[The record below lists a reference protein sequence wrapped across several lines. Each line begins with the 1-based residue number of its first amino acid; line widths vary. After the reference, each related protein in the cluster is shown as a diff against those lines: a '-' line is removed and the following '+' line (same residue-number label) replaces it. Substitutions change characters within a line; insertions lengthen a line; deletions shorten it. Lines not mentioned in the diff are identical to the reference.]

1 MSDIHKILKEYW
13 GYDSFRPLQKE
24 VIESVL
30 ANKDT
35 LALMPTGG
43 GKSLCYQVPAL
54 AKEGLCL
61 VISPL
66 IALMKDQVENLRRK
80 NITAFAIYSGMS
92 RAEVINTLKVA
103 TNSNCKFLYVS
114 PERLETNLFKE
125 YLPGMNINLVAV
137 DEAHCI
143 SQWGYDF
150 RPSYLRIAA
159 LREELHSVPV
169 LGLTASATKEV
180 QDDICEKLTSPLTP
194 LRQGRRGDVLP
205 THYPKYKVQQIV
217 QYENARINRKNNTEA
232 EAALWHLLRNSKT
245 GYKFRRQHPI
255 EAFIVDFVCLEKGL
269 VIEVDGGYHNNEEQK
284 NYDDFRAEVLNQK
297 KFTVLRFTNETVLRD
312 SYAVKKQIIEF
323 IELIDKKRSATTSP
337 FSISDGQGPGM
348 IWSVFRQ
355 SFERKN
361 LSYSVFKVDSKI
373 NKVIEILNKVEGS
386 TIVYCKS
393 RKRTKEIADLLR
405 LQNISSDFY
414 HAGLPPEE
422 RNKRQEDWIKNKT
435 RVIVCTNAFGM
446 GIDKPDVRS
455 VVHADIPDCLENYY
469 QEAGRA
475 GRDGQKS
482 FAVLLYDDND
492 ITELEGLAAIRYP
505 SLDDIKNVYQSVA
518 NYLQIPA
525 GTGEGNYFDF
535 DINDLVKKFKLNTH
549 TTVYALKA
557 LEQDSWLSLNEQV
570 FLPSKIKFTTTK
582 EALYD
587 FERSHPGLEPAIKA
601 LLRGYEGIFDFPA
614 SISEIVL
621 IRLLKKDVEEIKKD
635 LHQLHQYGIIHYEPQ
650 KDSPQLYFPR
660 NRVKV
665 EDLSVNMELYHKRK
679 EKFVARVKNII
690 QYVAELVTCR
700 SKMIGIYFGDH
711 KLHNCKICDNCL
723 RQKKVHIDEKEFEKI
738 SNRIQTVLTPQPL
751 PSKELMDQLGA
762 IKKEKAWKVIEFL
775 QAENKLE
782 VDNAGWVRLK

>member
-1 MSDIHKILKEYW
+1 MQEDVINSILA
-13 GYDSFRPLQKE
+13 G
-24 VIESVL
+24 
-30 ANKDT
+30 KDT

-150 RPSYLRIAA
+150 RPPYLRIAT
-159 LREELHSVPV
+159 LREELKDVPV
-169 LGLTASATKEV
+169 IALTASATKEV
-180 QDDICEKLTSPLTP
+180 QDDICEKL
-194 LRQGRRGDVLP
+194 QF
-205 THYPKYKVQQIV
+205 K
-217 QYENARINRKNNTEA
+217 EKN
-232 EAALWHLLRNSKT
+232 
-245 GYKFRRQHPI
+245 I
-255 EAFIVDFVCLEKGL
+255 
-269 VIEVDGGYHNNEEQK
+269 
-284 NYDDFRAEVLNQK
+284 
-297 KFTVLRFTNETVLRD
+297 
-312 SYAVKKQIIEF
+312 
-323 IELIDKKRSATTSP
+323 
-337 FSISDGQGPGM
+337 
-348 IWSVFRQ
+348 FRQ

-373 NKVIEILNKVEGS
+373 NKVIEILNKVHGS
-386 TIVYCKS
+386 AIVYCKS
-393 RKRTKEIADLLR
+393 RKRTKEISELLQ
-405 LQNISSDFY
+405 LQNIVSDFY
-414 HAGLPPEE
+414 HAGLPQEE
-422 RNKRQEDWIKNKT
+422 RNKRQEDWIKNKI

-455 VVHADIPDCLENYY
+455 VIHADIPDCLENYY

-475 GRDGQKS
+475 GRDGEKS

-525 GTGEGNYFDF
+525 SSGEGNYFDF
-535 DINDLVKKFKLNTH
+535 DINDFIKKFKLNTH
-549 TTVYALKA
+549 TAIYALKA

-582 EALYD
+582 GALYD
-587 FERSHPGLEPAIKA
+587 FEKSHPELEPAIKA
-601 LLRGYEGIFDFPA
+601 LLRGYEGIFDFPT

-635 LHQLHQYGIIHYEPQ
+635 LSQLARFGIINYEPQ

-660 NRVKV
+660 NRVRV
-665 EDLSVNMELYHKRK
+665 EDLSINMDLYHKRK
-679 EKFVARVKNII
+679 EKFIGRVKNIV
-690 QYVAELVTCR
+690 QYVQELVTCR
-700 SKMIGIYFGDH
+700 SKMIGSYFGDN
-711 KLHNCKICDNCL
+711 KLHNCKVCDNCL

-738 SNRIQTVLTPQPL
+738 SNRIQTVLAPQPL

>member
-1 MSDIHKILKEYW
+1 MADIQKILKEFW
-13 GYDSFRPLQKE
+13 GYDSFRPLQE
-24 VIESVL
+24 AVIESIL

-54 AKEGLCL
+54 AVDGLCL

-125 YLPGMNINLVAV
+125 YLPGMNINLLAV

-150 RPSYLRIAA
+150 RPPYLRIAI
-159 LREELHSVPV
+159 LREELKDVPV
-169 LGLTASATKEV
+169 MALTASATKDV
-180 QDDICEKLTSPLTP
+180 QDDICEKL
-194 LRQGRRGDVLP
+194 QF
-205 THYPKYKVQQIV
+205 K
-217 QYENARINRKNNTEA
+217 EKN
-232 EAALWHLLRNSKT
+232 
-245 GYKFRRQHPI
+245 I
-255 EAFIVDFVCLEKGL
+255 
-269 VIEVDGGYHNNEEQK
+269 
-284 NYDDFRAEVLNQK
+284 
-297 KFTVLRFTNETVLRD
+297 
-312 SYAVKKQIIEF
+312 
-323 IELIDKKRSATTSP
+323 
-337 FSISDGQGPGM
+337 
-348 IWSVFRQ
+348 FRQ

-373 NKVIEILNKVEGS
+373 NKVIEILNKVQGS
-386 TIVYCKS
+386 AIVYCKS
-393 RKRTKEIADLLR
+393 RKRTKEISELLQ
-405 LQNISSDFY
+405 LQNIVADFY
-414 HAGLPPEE
+414 HAGLPQVE

-455 VVHADIPDCLENYY
+455 VIHADVPDCLENYY

-535 DINDLVKKFKLNTH
+535 DINDFVKKFKLNTH
-549 TTVYALKA
+549 TAIYSLKA
-557 LEQDSWLSLNEQV
+557 LEQDNWLSLNEQV

-582 EALYD
+582 EALYA
-587 FERSHPGLEPAIKA
+587 FETSHPELEPAIKA
-601 LLRGYEGIFDFPA
+601 LLRGYEGIFDFPTP
-614 SISEIVL
+614 ISEIVL

-635 LHQLHQYGIIHYEPQ
+635 LFQLHQYGVIQYEPQ

-660 NRVKV
+660 NRVKM
-665 EDLSVNMELYHKRK
+665 EDLSINMDLYHKRK
-679 EKFVARVKNII
+679 EKFIARVKNIV
-690 QYVAELVTCR
+690 QYVQELVTCR
-700 SKMIGIYFGDH
+700 SKMIGSYFGDN
-711 KLHNCKICDNCL
+711 KLHNCKVCDNCL

-738 SNRIQTVLTPQPL
+738 SNRIQTVLAPQPL
-751 PSKELMDQLGA
+751 PSKELMDQLGT